1 MSTEI
6 HTTRR
11 LTLACGVLFLITFV
25 TSISALALFQPV
37 LDDPAGY
44 IAGPGA
50 DGRVLLG
57 VVFELVLILANVGS
71 AVVLVPLFH
80 RGSDHM
86 LSIGFVTARIVESTF
101 IAAGVLGV
109 LGIVSLRHDD
119 PSAASLAVSLAAMK
133 DWTFLLGPG
142 LVCGLGNGVIL
153 GALMFRSGLVPKRM
167 TMLGLVGG
175 PLLTAVGVA
184 VVLGAFPAGGAVQ
197 AIATVPEFLWELS
210 LGLYLTATGLRGS
223 SGIGAAARIAGPQP
237 VA

>member
-1 MSTEI
+1 M
-6 HTTRR
+6 
-11 LTLACGVLFLITFV
+11 LFLITFV